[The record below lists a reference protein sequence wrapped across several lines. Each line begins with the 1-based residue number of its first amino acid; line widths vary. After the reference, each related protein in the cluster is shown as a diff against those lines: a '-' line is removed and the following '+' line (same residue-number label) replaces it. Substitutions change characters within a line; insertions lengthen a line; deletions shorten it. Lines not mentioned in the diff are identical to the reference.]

1 MNPNN
6 PELWKTYTDALHIDK
21 IQKFRP
27 NDEEVTY
34 ELKNELII
42 PNEAK
47 ILRSKNRI
55 LSIIKSYIGRTSAK
69 FGARYPLEKIPFL
82 RSDMDI
88 IFTACGMNK
97 ETVYNAANSVTAN
110 GIDSKNHLIQ
120 EPFNLMCTI
129 IAHVYL
135 KNDPKLLQA
144 IYDISKGKYIPEQ
157 TKYASVVYLVV
168 LYLGMHFYSAL
179 FIKYWKYGANE
190 AVMDYTIENMSNK
203 FIIRK
208 CQNLLEFVQYH
219 TETNIENMIDRLFR
233 ASDVDLIYF
242 YTNLNNRMSH
252 AMRTIANNY
261 YENKEKQNYVSNED
275 TSRTND
281 EGKFFVG
288 DTTSVSSDIE
298 TACRRVITRFLS
310 EDIINERI
318 ANAACVKTKFSKSK
332 FIIILQRIKENSKND
347 ILLKSLFK
355 NIISYYLVVLKGSVN
370 SMKSNK
376 FIVDMYK
383 VYSISNTNDQSIL
396 TIKQELSDIVKNNSK
411 EILDEGN
418 SNIIERA
425 KSSIY
430 NYFILYIAANSK

>member
-1 MNPNN
+1 MMNPSNEDLWNFYLNN
-6 PELWKTYTDALHIDK
+6 LHVGD
-21 IQKFRP
+21 QKFRP
-27 NDEEVTY
+27 NDEEITY
-34 ELKNELII
+34 ELKNALII

-55 LSIIKSYIGRTSAK
+55 ISIIKSYMGKTAAK
-69 FGARYPLEKIPFL
+69 FGARYPIDKIPFL

-88 IFTACGMNK
+88 LFSACGMDK
-97 ETVYNAANSVTAN
+97 EKVYQAANSITAN

-135 KNDPKLLQA
+135 KNDAKLLQA
-144 IYDISKGKYIPEQ
+144 IYDIAKGKIIPEQ
-157 TKYASVVYLVV
+157 TKYASVVYLVI

-190 AVMDYTIENMSNK
+190 AVMDYTVENMSNK

-208 CQNLLEFVQYH
+208 CQNLLEFIQYH
-219 TETNIENMIDRLFR
+219 TETNIENMIDRLYR

-242 YTNLNNRMSH
+242 YSNLNNRMSH
-252 AMRTIANNY
+252 AMRTIANCY

-275 TSRTND
+275 TSRKND
-281 EGKFFVG
+281 EGKFYVG
-288 DTTSVSSDIE
+288 DTTSVSADIE
-298 TACRRVITRFLS
+298 SACRRVITRFFS
-310 EDIINERI
+310 ESVVNPRI
-318 ANAACVKTKFSKSK
+318 TEAACVKTKFSKVK
-332 FIIILQRIKENSKND
+332 FMIILQRIKENRSND
-347 ILLKSLFK
+347 NIIKELFA
-355 NIISYYLVVLKGSVN
+355 NIISYYLTILKGSIN
-370 SMKSNK
+370 NMKSNK

-383 VYSISNTNDQSIL
+383 VYSISNTNDKFIL
-396 TIKQELSDIVKNNSK
+396 TIKRELSDLVKNNSK

-418 SNIIERA
+418 ANIIERA

-430 NYFILYIAANSK
+430 NYLILYIAANSK

>member
-1 MNPNN
+1 MNTSNT
-6 PELWKTYTDALHIDK
+6 ELFKFYTDNLHIGV
-21 IQKFRP
+21 QKFRP
-27 NDEEVTY
+27 NDEEVTF
-34 ELKNELII
+34 ELKNSLII

-47 ILRSKNRI
+47 ILKAKNKI
-55 LSIIKSYIGRTSAK
+55 VNVVKSYMGKTAAK
-69 FGARYPLEKIPFL
+69 FGARYPLDKIPFL

-88 IFTACGMNK
+88 LFTACGINK
-97 ETVYNAANSVTAN
+97 DVVYKASDSVTAN

-120 EPFNLMCTI
+120 EPFNLMCVI

-135 KNDPKLLQA
+135 KNDPKLIQA
-144 IYDISKGKYIPEQ
+144 INDIAKGKYIPEQ
-157 TKYASVVYLVV
+157 TKYASVVYLII

-190 AVMDYTIENMSNK
+190 AVMDYTVENMSNK

-208 CQNLLEFVQYH
+208 CQNLLEFIQYH
-219 TETNIENMIDRLFR
+219 TETNIENMMDRLLR

-242 YTNLNNRMSH
+242 YSNLNNRMSH

-261 YENKEKQNYVSNED
+261 YDNKEKQNYISNED
-275 TSRTND
+275 TSRVND

-288 DTTSVSSDIE
+288 DTTSVSADIE
-298 TACRRVITRFLS
+298 STTRRILSRFFS
-310 EDIINERI
+310 EDVINERI
-318 ANAACVKTKFSKSK
+318 ANAACVKTKFSKVK
-332 FIIILQRIKENSKND
+332 FMIILQRIKENTKND
-347 ILLKSLFK
+347 VLIKSIFT
-355 NIISYYLVVLKGSVN
+355 NIITYYLAVLKGSTKN
-370 SMKSNK
+370 IKSNS

-383 VYSISNTNDQSIL
+383 VYSISNTNDKL
-396 TIKQELSDIVKNNSK
+396 VLAIKQELSDLVKNNSK

-430 NYFILYIAANSK
+430 NYLILYIAANSK

>member
-1 MNPNN
+1 MNPSNT
-6 PELWKTYTDALHIDK
+6 ELWKFYTDNLHVGD
-21 IQKFRP
+21 QKFRP
-27 NDEEVTY
+27 NDEEVTF
-34 ELKNELII
+34 ELKNSLII

-47 ILRSKNRI
+47 ILKAKNKI
-55 LSIIKSYIGRTSAK
+55 VNVVKSYMGKTAAK
-69 FGARYPLEKIPFL
+69 FGARYPLDKIPFL

-88 IFTACGMNK
+88 LFTACGISK
-97 ETVYNAANSVTAN
+97 DVVYKAADSVTAN

-120 EPFNLMCTI
+120 EPFNLMCVM

-135 KNDPKLLQA
+135 KNDPKLVQA
-144 IYDISKGKYIPEQ
+144 INDIAKGKYIPEQ
-157 TKYASVVYLVV
+157 TKYASVVYLII

-190 AVMDYTIENMSNK
+190 AVMDYTVENMSNK

-208 CQNLLEFVQYH
+208 CQNLLEFIQYH
-219 TETNIENMIDRLFR
+219 TETNIENMVDRLLR

-242 YTNLNNRMSH
+242 YSNLNNRMSH

-261 YENKEKQNYVSNED
+261 YDNKEKQNYISNED
-275 TSRTND
+275 TSRIND

-288 DTTSVSSDIE
+288 DTTSVSADIE
-298 TACRRVITRFLS
+298 STTRRILSRFFS
-310 EDIINERI
+310 EDVVNERI
-318 ANAACVKTKFSKSK
+318 ANAACVKTKFSKVK
-332 FIIILQRIKENSKND
+332 FMIILQRIKENTKND
-347 ILLKSLFK
+347 ALIKSIFT
-355 NIISYYLVVLKGSVN
+355 NIITYYLAVLKGSTKN
-370 SMKSNK
+370 IKSNS

-383 VYSISNTNDQSIL
+383 VYSISNTNDKL
-396 TIKQELSDIVKNNSK
+396 VLAIKQELSDLVKNNSK

-430 NYFILYIAANSK
+430 NYLILYIAANSK